1 MSIAD
6 LLRDKAQPLL
16 TRLQPLAERVD
27 RLSLR
32 ERALIFGGIN
42 IVIYIAWQMLL
53 MDPLNARAL
62 NASQHINELNERS
75 ALALPGSTAADG
87 DPAIMALTRE
97 HALRQRRDSLQSDL
111 AEAAHGYVPPQRMAD
126 LLQQLL
132 ERQHGLRL
140 LSLQNLPVESLSA
153 RKDAA
158 ESVDH
163 GPFLHP
169 VEMELEGD
177 YGSVVAYLQSLEQ
190 LPWRLH
196 WRQVDV
202 ATQKYPNNR
211 IRIEIGTLS
220 LSRNW
225 MSI

>member
-1 MSIAD
+1 MSIAQR
-6 LLRDKAQPLL
+6 LHQTIQGVLA
-16 TRLQPLAERVD
+16 RLQPLAERID

-32 ERALIFGGIN
+32 ERALIFGSIN
-42 IVIYIAWQMLL
+42 IVIYIAWQALL

-62 NASQHINELNERS
+62 RAAQQINELNERV
-75 ALALPGSTAADG
+75 ALALPGGTAADG
-87 DPAIMALTRE
+87 DPAILAMTRE
-97 HALRQRRDSLQSDL
+97 RALRERRVALQADL
-111 AEAAHGYVPPQRMAD
+111 AAAARGYVPPERMSD

-140 LSLQNLPVESLSA
+140 VSLQNLPVESLSPH
-153 RKDAA
+153 KDASDA
-158 ESVDH
+158 VDH

-196 WRQVDV
+196 WREVDV